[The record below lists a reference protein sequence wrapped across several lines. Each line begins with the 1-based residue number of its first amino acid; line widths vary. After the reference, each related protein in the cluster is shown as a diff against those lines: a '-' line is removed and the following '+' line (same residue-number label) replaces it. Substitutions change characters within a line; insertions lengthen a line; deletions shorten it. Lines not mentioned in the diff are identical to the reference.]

1 MLFPLA
7 PIPGLESAA
16 TIRWICTISCGEKFA
31 KFGGDGTSIERK
43 SNCEMVGTID
53 SEAPASMVYQ
63 NKLTAFLI
71 MIASGIVYN
80 LAAHLNIAGKHV
92 LMQPIPAQATVIVY
106 IPAFQNH
113 A

>member
-1 MLFPLA
+1 MRFNTVKVVNKQKA
-7 PIPGLESAA
+7 ATPGLQG
-16 TIRWICTISCGEKFA
+16 IGIP
-31 KFGGDGTSIERK
+31 
-43 SNCEMVGTID
+43 ID
-53 SEAPASMVYQ
+53 YEAPASMVYQ

>member
-1 MLFPLA
+1 MVNKQKA
-7 PIPGLESAA
+7 ATPGLQG
-16 TIRWICTISCGEKFA
+16 IGIP
-31 KFGGDGTSIERK
+31 
-43 SNCEMVGTID
+43 ID
-53 SEAPASMVYQ
+53 YEAPASMVYQ